1 MASQDKRRVVCIQ
14 TDQNMYHFFTNGS
27 HISIRLIIA
36 SNNNKSKLNHLLA
49 SESVWKLSLM
59 TQPPVFFLSVRKTSS
74 AHFKCALSYW
84 AVWSKLRQQ
93 LMHKTVP
100 WDVTCRCGSAAA
112 EMRTLFLIFFY
123 FHYMLTP
130 HSLPPFPSVTLHWQQ
145 DLELSSVIPIVCP
158 HRQKKVTHVVTK
170 ILMVG
175 LLDKDG

>member
-1 MASQDKRRVVCIQ
+1 MILDNDPTNSHNRSNDKIIMASQDKRSVVCIQ

-49 SESVWKLSLM
+49 PESVWKLSSM
-59 TQPPVFFLSVRKTSS
+59 TQPPRLLPHCEKNIISSLQMCPQLLSCLIKAPATINTQNCSLRCHLQVWVCSS
-74 AHFKCALSYW
+74 RNTH
-84 AVWSKLRQQ
+84 
-93 LMHKTVP
+93 
-100 WDVTCRCGSAAA
+100 
-112 EMRTLFLIFFY
+112 TLFFFFYY

-158 HRQKKVTHVVTK
+158 HR
-170 ILMVG
+170 
-175 LLDKDG
+175 